1 LKIMQSPKCHYMK
14 GLTFLHWHAYKCCWI
29 YMLHKV
35 TNGFVDELFS
45 LLWNSILPKPNNLPM
60 SHHSAK
66 SLIQNLCL
74 GYNIFHA
81 CDKGCVLFCNQYN
94 VTNECHVCSQ
104 FQYVIKSNKVPK
116 KVLKHFSLFFKL
128 KRMFKAPN
136 LAKLQTWRHGNN
148 QPYGWPN

>member
-1 LKIMQSPKCHYMK
+1 
-14 GLTFLHWHAYKCCWI
+14 
-29 YMLHKV
+29 
-35 TNGFVDELFS
+35 
-45 LLWNSILPKPNNLPM
+45 M

-148 QPYGWPN
+148 QPYG